1 MSNWCPDGDL
11 QGRFNSRIDAHPN
24 SVKSESVVKFFWE
37 KWKKLAKRIGDFQ
50 ARLILSVLYF
60 VVVAPFALIVR
71 FGADPL
77 SIKPHREGW
86 RAKVET
92 KGSPMDRALN
102 QF

>member
-1 MSNWCPDGDL
+1 
-11 QGRFNSRIDAHPN
+11 
-24 SVKSESVVKFFWE
+24 
-37 KWKKLAKRIGDFQ
+37 
-50 ARLILSVLYF
+50 

-86 RAKVET
+86 RLKAES
-92 KGSPMDRALN
+92 KGSAMDRAFN